1 MRKIILAI
9 LLLPLFAGAQVQ
21 KKFSEFAVWPS
32 NAVQDPYVVGY
43 YGSTNYKFLFSD
55 LPWLKKADTATMLS
69 PLWTSLSGA
78 FRLSQAL
85 GATSGQVLKWN
96 GAAWAPA
103 ADNTGSG
110 GSAVSSVAGRTG
122 DVVLSKSDVGLSN
135 ADNTSD
141 ANKPISAAAQTA
153 LNGKA
158 NTSHMHAQSDITGL
172 LAAITQLSDSNNAH
186 NARII
191 ALDGKRVPAGGTTG
205 QVLTKSSNSDYA
217 LGWTTPS
224 GGGDANLVVQPI
236 GSSGYATVVISG
248 DTFYYRRFR
257 DSSGIGISIAP
268 DGALVFRQLS
278 QGIGSLNGLTGTTQ
292 IFATGTT
299 GTDFNISSVGSA
311 HTINMPSASPTAR
324 GLATTAA
331 QTFAGLKTFQD
342 NIKVGRAGQYGRV
355 EFGRQSD
362 GATAGYVDVASGFMT
377 LNGISGSRAVIQSNS
392 NTRLLATNEGVSV
405 GLGGNAPTY
414 SFEVDWTDAMKLP
427 KGSTV
432 QRPTTTT
439 SGIQRWNNDSSAIE
453 LHNGTI
459 WQTIATR
466 DWARSNL
473 AGSTGGSFTYTLNK
487 DSVIADAAAI
497 PIGINPTTGR
507 LARVPDQTVSLVR
520 GTSGAEKDSIYVEI
534 AGVAST
540 DKAFAPL
547 PMRWANTA
555 FINITNTTTATSLFG
570 SGVGSTTLPSLRAGD
585 VLLVKLN
592 GMYGTTTSSNTF
604 AITLIIGGISFT
616 HTLNFASSQ
625 SNKPFEI
632 EIELTPQSNSSSSNL
647 LQSMRSYYLDGSFVP
662 QFSRW
667 VSSSAGFD
675 NTAAL
680 PVTLTGKWNVAN
692 ASNSAIIYAVSME
705 VKKGNW

>member
-1 MRKIILAI
+1 LTLKGYLNSYQMRYL
-9 LLLPLFAGAQVQ
+9 
-21 KKFSEFAVWPS
+21 
-32 NAVQDPYVVGY
+32 
-43 YGSTNYKFLFSD
+43 FLFS
-55 LPWLKKADTATMLS
+55 LLFIALI
-69 PLWTSLSGA
+69 TS
-78 FRLSQAL
+78 
-85 GATSGQVLKWN
+85 
-96 GAAWAPA
+96 
-103 ADNTGSG
+103 
-110 GSAVSSVAGRTG
+110 
-122 DVVLSKSDVGLSN
+122 
-135 ADNTSD
+135 
-141 ANKPISAAAQTA
+141 AQTVPQQNNVPWFEFGKK
-153 LNGKA
+153 LSINERFRVPLDTLSIGGGTNRDSSGLIGYKNG
-158 NTSHMHAQSDITGL
+158 QFYGL
-172 LAAITQLSDSNNAH
+172 RNGVWGVLAGGGGVPGAIYDSLNAH

-224 GGGDANLVVQPI
+224 GGGDANLVIQPI
-236 GSSGYATVVISG
+236 GLSGYATVVISG

-292 IFATGTT
+292 IFTTGTT

-342 NIKVGRAGQYGRV
+342 NIKVGRTGQYGRV

-362 GATAGYVDVASGFMT
+362 GATVGYVDVASGFMT

-534 AGVAST
+534 AGVKSRPGLASYAQLRYSSLT
-540 DKAFAPL
+540 SVTVAGTVVSASPLSVLGTGSGTNVLPAGSFAAGDVIVV
-547 PMRWANTA
+547 RGQGTYT
-555 FINITNTTTATSLFG
+555 TNTTDNILNIDIGFGSGAVYNLWLQVTLPASMTGRTFDFEISFVPRSITSTASVAYNAKASYTTGTATSNA
-570 SGVGSTTLPSLRAGD
+570 SWQ
-585 VLLVKLN
+585 N
-592 GMYGTTTSSNTF
+592 IGT
-604 AITLIIGGISFT
+604 G
-616 HTLNFASSQ
+616 LNFTGNVDVRVGMHWSASDSGD
-625 SNKPFEI
+625 SATVDN
-632 EIELTPQSNSSSSNL
+632 
-647 LQSMRSYYLDGSFVP
+647 
-662 QFSRW
+662 
-667 VSSSAGFD
+667 VS
-675 NTAAL
+675 
-680 PVTLTGKWNVAN
+680 V
-692 ASNSAIIYAVSME
+692 E